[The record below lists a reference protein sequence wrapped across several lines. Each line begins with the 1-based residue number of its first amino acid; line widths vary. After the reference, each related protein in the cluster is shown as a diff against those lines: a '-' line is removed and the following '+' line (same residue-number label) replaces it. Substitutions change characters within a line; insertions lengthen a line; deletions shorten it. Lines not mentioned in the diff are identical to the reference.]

1 MTPPIPF
8 KTRYN
13 HNPASERDLTCGLPS
28 LTDQQFKDDADINVL
43 CARYRERGYYYN
55 PLAAVREKP
64 RMPQFGDFSRL
75 PDLGTALS
83 NVAQAQEMFMRL
95 PAEVREACGH
105 DPAAFIA
112 LEKNPQMQ
120 ELLKKYGLVPA
131 SSGVQGNNSPAT
143 AQGGVPNP
151 SSSNEPVSASNPKTS
166 A

>member
-1 MTPPIPF
+1 MKTPPF

-13 HNPASERDLTCGLPS
+13 SNPVSERDLVCSLPS

-55 PLAAVREKP
+55 PLSPVREKP
-64 RMPQFGDFSRL
+64 RMPQFGDFSKL
-75 PDLGTALS
+75 PDIHTALKT
-83 NVAQAQEMFMRL
+83 VDQANEMFMRL
-95 PAEVREACGH
+95 PAEVREACGN

-112 LEKNPQMQ
+112 LEKNPQMH
-120 ELLKKYGLVPA
+120 ELLRKYGLVPA

-143 AQGGVPNP
+143 ALTGVPSPN
-151 SSSNEPVSASNPKTS
+151 SLNEPVPASNPKTS